1 MNGNRRFLLL
11 AVMAGLLVTALVVGR
26 WATAPEYVAL
36 YRGLDLPQAGDI
48 TAQLDK
54 ASVAY
59 RLTEGGTRV
68 DVKAADAA
76 KARVLL
82 AKEGLPSRGRP
93 GMELFD
99 KPTWGMT
106 DFTQRITYRR
116 ALEGEL
122 ARTISSFQGVE
133 RAQVHLALPESSPL
147 RRMERPA
154 EAAVV
159 LTLKPNASLAPDL
172 VRGIALLVSSSV
184 EQLSSD
190 HVAVIDDRGE
200 LLAATDEGGAP
211 IGLTSK
217 QLEMQRGVET
227 HLAAKVTELLSAVVG
242 AGKIK
247 TQVSARL
254 NFAQV
259 DRTVEE
265 YDPEKQVLSNE
276 QSSEGGDA
284 DSGTNPTIVN
294 NSYLNSRR
302 IEKQVGNVT
311 RLSVSVMVDAQGL
324 GTNPEDMRQR
334 LEQVARSAVGIDST
348 RGDQLTVVSVPF
360 EASPVPQLVGKA
372 DSIAAPSN
380 LPVMIETFGRPILGL
395 LAVLAVFILG
405 WRALKQQPMTLG
417 LPAPASAGGSFSQVD
432 IPMPAVAPTPQHI
445 QLRNRIQADSLGAPE
460 TAVKVIRAWL
470 SEDS

>member
-1 MNGNRRFLLL
+1 
-11 AVMAGLLVTALVVGR
+11 
-26 WATAPEYVAL
+26 
-36 YRGLDLPQAGDI
+36 
-48 TAQLDK
+48 
-54 ASVAY
+54 
-59 RLTEGGTRV
+59 
-68 DVKAADAA
+68 
-76 KARVLL
+76 
-82 AKEGLPSRGRP
+82 
-93 GMELFD
+93 
-99 KPTWGMT
+99 
-106 DFTQRITYRR
+106 
-116 ALEGEL
+116 
-122 ARTISSFQGVE
+122 
-133 RAQVHLALPESSPL
+133 
-147 RRMERPA
+147 MERPA

-302 IEKQVGNVT
+302 IEKLIGEVGNVT